1 MSSTEKRPCLCTY
14 ACDSQALPAGM
25 YCRDRYDELMEVG
38 QSVLKPLIDA
48 ERAQQADA
56 AGAGSKHDAGKEP
69 VGLIPREA
77 MLAEARV
84 LAFGAE
90 KYAAHNWRKGMRWSR
105 LGDAAMRHLL
115 AWLDGEDIDPETGL
129 PHLAHL
135 RCCAGFLLTYAE
147 RGDGTDDRHTA
158 GEQA

>member
-1 MSSTEKRPCLCTY
+1 MSSTEGFQGHPEYVAAR
-14 ACDSQALPAGM
+14 ARA
-25 YCRDRYDELMEVG
+25 EHEV
-38 QSVLKPLIDA
+38 A
-48 ERAQQADA
+48 MRAAQKGDA

-77 MLAEARV
+77 VLAEARV

-115 AWLDGEDIDPETGL
+115 AWLDGEDNDPETGL

-135 RCCAGFLLTYAE
+135 RCCAGFLLAYAE
-147 RGDGTDDRHTA
+147 RGAGTDDRHTA
-158 GEQA
+158 GERV

>member
-1 MSSTEKRPCLCTY
+1 MSSTDDAYAQLAARARDPEPADGQKVQPERRHGIPIRPDHLRAPSAMPHEQT
-14 ACDSQALPAGM
+14 
-25 YCRDRYDELMEVG
+25 
-38 QSVLKPLIDA
+38 DA
-48 ERAQQADA
+48 PT
-56 AGAGSKHDAGKEP
+56 AGSKHDAGKEP

-77 MLAEARV
+77 VLAEARV

-115 AWLDGEDIDPETGL
+115 AWLDGEDNDPETGL

-135 RCCAGFLLTYAE
+135 RCCAGFLLAYAE

-158 GEQA
+158 GGQA